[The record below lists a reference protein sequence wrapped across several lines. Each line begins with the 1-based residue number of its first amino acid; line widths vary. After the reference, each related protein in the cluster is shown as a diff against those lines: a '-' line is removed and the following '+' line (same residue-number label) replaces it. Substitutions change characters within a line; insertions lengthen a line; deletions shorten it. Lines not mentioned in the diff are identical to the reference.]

1 MSSLKPLVKTIFII
15 GLFFLLTIA
24 GFFIWWHLPVTIN
37 RHSDIKF
44 GNQLIKNI
52 DTYKTQHGLPKTND
66 WATLKTLGFKD
77 NGDFF
82 VPDYQKIN
90 DTTYELT
97 YIEGFDGP
105 YLLWNS
111 NDRRWKKAMPTLS
124 TENTEEKVL
133 NLVEQQ
139 KIVKDEIKLIDSL
152 SSGQRH
158 ITLLPTLD
166 DTAKNIYLI
175 RVGEDNGTNLVMYF
189 NFLVD
194 ANTMTIINPTGKL
207 EGQ

>member
-1 MSSLKPLVKTIFII
+1 MSSLKALVKTIFII

-24 GFFIWWHLPVTIN
+24 GFLIWWHLPVTIN

-52 DTYKTQHGLPKTND
+52 DTYETQHGLPKTND
-66 WATLKTLGFKD
+66 WAILKTLGFKD

-175 RVGEDNGTNLVMYF
+175 RVGEDNGTTLVTYF

-194 ANTMTIINPTGKL
+194 ANTMTILNPTGKL

>member
-1 MSSLKPLVKTIFII
+1 MSSPKPLRRVTFIVV
-15 GLFFLLTIA
+15 LFFLLTIA
-24 GFFIWWHLPVTIN
+24 GFFIWWHLPVKIN
-37 RHSDIKF
+37 RHSDIDF
-44 GNQLIKNI
+44 GNQLIKKI
-52 DTYKTQHGLPKTND
+52 DAYRKQHKLPETND
-66 WATLKTLGFKD
+66 WQMLKILGFKD
-77 NGDFF
+77 KGDFL

-97 YIEGFDGP
+97 YVEGSDGP

-111 NDRRWKKAMPTLS
+111 NDRLWKKAMPTLS
-124 TENTEEKVL
+124 TDNTEEKVL
-133 NLVEQQ
+133 NLVEKQ

-158 ITLLPTLD
+158 ITLLPTLE
-166 DTAKNIYLI
+166 DTVKNIYLI
-175 RVGEDNGTNLVMYF
+175 KVGEDNGTNLVTYF

-194 ANTMTIINPTGKL
+194 ANTMTILNPTGKL

>member
-1 MSSLKPLVKTIFII
+1 MSSPKPLGRIIFIV

-52 DTYKTQHGLPKTND
+52 DTYKKHHGLPQTND
-66 WATLKTLGFKD
+66 WTTLKSLGFKFR
-77 NGDFF
+77 GDL
-82 VPDYQKIN
+82 VIPDYQKIN

-97 YIEGFDGP
+97 YLEGFDGP

-111 NDRRWKKAMPTLS
+111 NDRRWKKAIPTPP
-124 TENTEEKVL
+124 TDNTEEKVL
-133 NLVEQQ
+133 SLVEQQ

-158 ITLLPTLD
+158 ITLLSTLD

-175 RVGEDNGTNLVMYF
+175 KVGEDNGTNLVTYF

-194 ANTMTIINPTGKL
+194 ANTMTILNPTGKV